1 MISAVMMLMAC
12 GGQSKKETS
21 DADSTQVFEVPDTL
35 NTVDEVV
42 KQVNAVYA
50 YWNQQREHSDENAP
64 TLAVLSPS
72 SRMPSSRAE
81 VVEPVAT

>member
-35 NTVDEVV
+35 NTASATS
-42 KQVNAVYA
+42 KQDLPRAH
-50 YWNQQREHSDENAP
+50 QQTEERRY
-64 TLAVLSPS
+64 L
-72 SRMPSSRAE
+72 
-81 VVEPVAT
+81 